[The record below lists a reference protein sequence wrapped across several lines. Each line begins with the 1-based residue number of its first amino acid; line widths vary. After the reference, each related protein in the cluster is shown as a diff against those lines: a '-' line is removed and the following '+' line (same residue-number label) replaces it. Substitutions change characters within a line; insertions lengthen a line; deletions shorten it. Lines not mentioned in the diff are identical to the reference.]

1 MGLAMSI
8 LISLLLLQATPAE
21 PATAKPAT
29 PPSDGAKI
37 VCKTITPTGSRLGG
51 TRKCAPKREWD
62 RLAAETEE
70 ATRALTKST
79 RTCSGGPC

>member
-1 MGLAMSI
+1 MSI
-8 LISLLLLQATPAE
+8 LISLLLLQATTTA
-21 PATAKPAT
+21 PATAKPAA
-29 PPSDGAKI
+29 PPPDGAKI
-37 VCKTITPTGSRLGG
+37 ICKTIKETGSRLGG

-70 ATRALTKST
+70 ATRALNKST

>member
-1 MGLAMSI
+1 MSI
-8 LISLLLLQATPAE
+8 LIALLLLQATSAE
-21 PATAKPAT
+21 PPTAKP

-51 TRKCAPKREWD
+51 TRKCAPQRDWD

-79 RTCSGGPC
+79 RTCGGGPC